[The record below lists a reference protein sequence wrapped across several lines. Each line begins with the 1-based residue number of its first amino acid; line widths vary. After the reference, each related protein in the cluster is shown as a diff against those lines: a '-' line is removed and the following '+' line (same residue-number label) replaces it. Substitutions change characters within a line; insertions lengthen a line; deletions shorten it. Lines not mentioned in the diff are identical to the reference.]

1 MCRNMPKKERNRES
15 ETQRKIKNETE
26 KRDREKQ

>member
-15 ETQRKIKNETE
+15 EAQRKIKNETE